1 MQINKSIQKIRNYFE
16 NCKKFGEE
24 IMVKYEAH
32 IIDENVEQ
40 MEKYGLKPS
49 GEKIGE
55 YSPTSKWIKQQKGQ
69 PYDSVRLH
77 DTGEFHE
84 KMFMKKIKETQ
95 KESEFE
101 IKSADWKSDMLERN
115 WGKIFGLTEKNLKDF
130 TQMFFEEFYD
140 KLKLYFK

>member
-1 MQINKSIQKIRNYFE
+1 MIKN
-16 NCKKFGEE
+16 
-24 IMVKYEAH
+24 EAH

-49 GEKIGE
+49 GEQIGE

-69 PYDSVRLH
+69 PSDSVRLH
-77 DTGEFHE
+77 DTGEFHQG
-84 KMFMKKIKETQ
+84 MFMKKVRESQ

-101 IKSADWKSDMLERN
+101 IKSADWKSDMLERE
-115 WGKIFGLTEKNLKDF
+115 WGEIFGLTKENLKDF
-130 TQMFFEEFYD
+130 THIFFEEFYD